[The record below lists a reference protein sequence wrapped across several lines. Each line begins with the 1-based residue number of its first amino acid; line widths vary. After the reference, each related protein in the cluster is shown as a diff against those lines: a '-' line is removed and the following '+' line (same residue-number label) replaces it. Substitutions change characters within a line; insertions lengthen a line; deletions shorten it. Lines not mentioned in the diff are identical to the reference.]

1 MTVPIYIPTC
11 SVLFPMPLPFPFI
24 FVILIRVRWFLILLL
39 KCISLMISTIEYLF
53 KCLLAISI
61 YSLVNIISNPLLI
74 FNQVFF
80 IFSILSYKSCLCIL
94 DINPIFFISLEN
106 IFSHSVVCPFVLLMV
121 SFAVQNLFSL
131 IKSHCFIFAF
141 INFP

>member
-1 MTVPIYIPTC
+1 MFFFI
-11 SVLFPMPLPFPFI
+11 VLLFFKFYFI
-24 FVILIRVRWFLILLL
+24 FKLYIIVLVLPNIKMNL
-39 KCISLMISTIEYLF
+39 KCIYLMISTIEYLF
-53 KCLLAISI
+53 KYLLAISI

-80 IFSILSYKSCLCIL
+80 IFSILSYKSCLYIL

-131 IKSHCFIFAF
+131 IKSNCFIFAF

>member
-1 MTVPIYIPTC
+1 MFFFI
-11 SVLFPMPLPFPFI
+11 VLLFLKFYFI
-24 FVILIRVRWFLILLL
+24 FKLYIIVLVLPNIKMNL

-53 KCLLAISI
+53 KYLLAISI

-80 IFSILSYKSCLCIL
+80 IFSILSYKSCLYIL

-106 IFSHSVVCPFVLLMV
+106 IFSHSVVCPFVLSMV

-131 IKSHCFIFAF
+131 IKSNCFIFAF